1 MTTQV
6 KRRGKLTTE
15 DLIEL
20 ERLRIQEGIPCNN
33 NDIILEYNGIKLTP
47 QKIYERFRLSYKKG
61 EISKEILEEI
71 RGKLTTEDLIEL
83 ERLRINGNHG
93 RRDNDTILKYNGIEL
108 TPTKLY
114 DRIQYN
120 VKRGYLDQ
128 SVLEKIRGK
137 QATIDDLIEL
147 ERLRLEKGLSV
158 NNNKTIL
165 EHNGIELTPRNIY
178 ERFRR
183 SYKKGEISQEILEE
197 IRGKGKQIK
206 ASFRKIRNTPKLKD
220 YTELDI
226 TQANITELFGTNR
239 ENLDSIISE
248 VNPEQEIVDYI
259 TLEESNEYPETLE
272 LLNLLRAQNNKK
284 DIHETAYA
292 ENPRLVELYNKGA
305 IGIST
310 TSAILLAGVFKELY
324 DRDVRKVIDLGG
336 AHGIPSVRA
345 HDALAKP
352 DITLTVYDRCP
363 VGQKLVEQEKSE
375 NVNFERVIIPPQLDP
390 TVKTDLIT
398 ATYFLNEL
406 NEKEIKE
413 TIKDMPKTKY
423 FFATLPANSCK
434 DKREVVLESLIE
446 KGFDVKNYTLQ
457 VDLGAAKTNV
467 WAVGGTSK

>member
-1 MTTQV
+1 LEHNGIELTPQKIYGRIKAAT
-6 KRRGKLTTE
+6 KRGEISQEIIEEIRGRQATIE

-20 ERLRIQEGIPCNN
+20 ERLRIQEGLHAKDNET
-33 NDIILEYNGIKLTP
+33 ILEYNGIELTP
-47 QKIYERFRLSYKKG
+47 RNIYQRINGATKRG
-61 EISKEILEEI
+61 EISQEIIEEI

-83 ERLRINGNHG
+83 ERLRIEGNYFTI
-93 RRDNDTILKYNGIEL
+93 DNDTM
-108 TPTKLY
+108 
-114 DRIQYN
+114 
-120 VKRGYLDQ
+120 
-128 SVLEKIRGK
+128 
-137 QATIDDLIEL
+137 
-147 ERLRLEKGLSV
+147 
-158 NNNKTIL
+158 L

-178 ERFRR
+178 QRILTAKN
-183 SYKKGEISQEILEE
+183 SGEISQDVFEE

-206 ASFRKIRNTPKLKD
+206 TSFRKIRNTTKLKD

-226 TQANITELFGTNR
+226 TQANITEFFGTNR

-284 DIHETAYA
+284 DIHEKAYA

-406 NEKEIKE
+406 NEEEIKE
-413 TIKDMPKTKY
+413 TIEDMPETKY

-434 DKREVVLESLIE
+434 AKREVVLESLIG

-457 VDLGAAKTNV
+457 VDLGDTKTNV
-467 WAVGGTSK
+467 WAVGGTNK

>member
-71 RGKLTTEDLIEL
+71 RGKLTTE
-83 ERLRINGNHG
+83 
-93 RRDNDTILKYNGIEL
+93 
-108 TPTKLY
+108 
-114 DRIQYN
+114 
-120 VKRGYLDQ
+120 
-128 SVLEKIRGK
+128 
-137 QATIDDLIEL
+137 DLIEL